1 MYAVFEKGW
10 YIMNDIVIKDSIKI
24 EDMIYEIRGKQV
36 MLDFDLAKIYE
47 CKNGTKTINQAVSRH
62 VERFPSDFYFRLTEG
77 EYYSLRSQ
85 FGTLKNGRG
94 THSKYLP
101 YSFTEQGVAMLATV
115 LRTKVAAQMSISI
128 MRAFVKMRHYL
139 SENLI
144 EQKYINNL
152 VLEHDYDIK
161 LIQES
166 LDKLEKE
173 KEVNEVY
180 FNGKIYDAYSKVLDI
195 FSEAKNELIIIDRYT
210 DKTVLDMVR
219 NLECKVILITGKRS
233 KLTKLDIEKYNV
245 DYNNLSVYYDDTFHD
260 RYIVIDR
267 NKIYHSGNSINHIGF
282 RKSSIDVINDR
293 SMKRTLLKDIDII
306 IIK

>member
-1 MYAVFEKGW
+1 
-10 YIMNDIVIKDSIKI
+10 MNDIIIKDNEKI

-36 MLDFDLAKIYE
+36 MLDYDLARVYE
-47 CKNGTKTINQAVSRH
+47 CTNGTKDINKAVKRNM
-62 VERFPSDFYFRLTEG
+62 ERFPNDFYFQLDKNEFNN
-77 EYYSLRSQ
+77 LKFQ
-85 FGTLKNGRG
+85 NGTSSWNNYGGIRK
-94 THSKYLP
+94 LP
-101 YSFTEQGVAMLATV
+101 HAFTEQGVAMLAAV
-115 LRTKVAAQMSISI
+115 LRTKVAAEMSISI
-128 MRAFVKMRHYL
+128 MRAFVRMRHYL
-139 SENLI
+139 SDNLI
-144 EQKYINNL
+144 EQKYINSM
-152 VLEHDYDIK
+152 VIEHDYDIK

-233 KLTKLDIEKYNV
+233 KLTKLDIEKYNA

-267 NKIYHSGNSINHIGF
+267 NKIYHSGNSINHIGY
-282 RKSSIDVINDR
+282 RKSSIDVINDK

>member
-1 MYAVFEKGW
+1 
-10 YIMNDIVIKDSIKI
+10 MNNLMIKDNVKI

-36 MLDFDLAKIYE
+36 MLDYDLARVYE
-47 CKNGTKTINQAVSRH
+47 CTNGTKDINKAVKRNI
-62 VERFPSDFYFRLTEG
+62 ERFPNDFYFQLNKNEFNN
-77 EYYSLRSQ
+77 LKFH
-85 FGTLKNGRG
+85 FGTSSWNNYGGIRK
-94 THSKYLP
+94 LP
-101 YSFTEQGVAMLATV
+101 HVFTEQGVAMLATV

-233 KLTKLDIEKYNV
+233 KLTKLDIEKYNA
-245 DYNNLSVYYDDTFHD
+245 DYNNLSVYYDDAFHD

-267 NKIYHSGNSINHIGF
+267 NKIYHSGNSINHIGY
-282 RKSSIDVINDR
+282 RKSSIDVINDK